1 MPRPKRSCE
10 CAGAGAGASL
20 GRPTIEN
27 LKPIAIYIYIFRD
40 ISVTYDHRLKTTG
53 HPVRSAIHKLQIDGL
68 VVGWVTTSEFPLL
81 YVKDCFF
88 LAFTIEPVLI

>member
-10 CAGAGAGASL
+10 CAGAGASL
-20 GRPTIEN
+20 GQPTIEN
-27 LKPIAIYIYIFRD
+27 LKPIAIYIYVFRD

-81 YVKDCFF
+81 YVNFF
-88 LAFTIEPVLI
+88 LFFFFFGLFG